1 MVHSLPTERHDI
13 VIVLSSRLGL
23 DLARL
28 ADLPESVISEARR
41 VAEYLTKQAEREQ
54 QQSRTSKIALRRK
67 ALLRVMPQ
75 LNYLLC
81 TTDCTKTS

>member
-1 MVHSLPTERHDI
+1 MVQSLPTEGHG
-13 VIVLSSRLGL
+13 IVLSSRSGL

-67 ALLRVMPQ
+67 ALLRVTPFK
-75 LNYLLC
+75 LSYLPC
-81 TTDCTKTS
+81 ITDRTQTS